1 MSESLVIDDLYFVL
15 NRSNKRKTVGITID
29 RGGEL
34 IVNAPYDCPLEIIEQ
49 IALEKRFWI
58 YTKLAEKEL
67 LAQNQSEKEFING
80 EGFYYL
86 GRSYRLFLVST
97 KSPTPLRL
105 YQGRFMLRSNEQD
118 HARKHFI
125 HWYTQHAELWLQR
138 WVNLFSP
145 RLGVAPSIIKIRD
158 LGFRWGSCGSQGN
171 LYFHWLTIL
180 LPPRIIEYIIVHE
193 LVHLHES
200 HHNTQ
205 FWKYIERVLPDFG
218 LRKQWLAENGS
229 RFVL

>member
-15 NRSNKRKTVGITID
+15 HRSDKRKTVGITID

-34 IVNAPYDCPLEIIEQ
+34 ILNAPSDCPLEIIEQ
-49 IALEKRFWI
+49 IAQQKRFWI

-67 LAQNQSEKEFING
+67 LCQNRFEKEFVNG

-86 GRSYRLFLVST
+86 GRSYRLLLVPP
-97 KSPTPLRL
+97 KLATPLRL
-105 YQGRFMLRSNEQD
+105 YQGRFMMRSNEHN
-118 HARKHFI
+118 HAREHFI

-138 WVNLFSP
+138 RLNLFSA

-205 FWKYIERVLPDFG
+205 FWRYIERVLPDFV

>member
-1 MSESLVIDDLYFVL
+1 MSESLVIDDLYFIL

-67 LAQNQSEKEFING
+67 LSQNHSEKEFING

-86 GRSYRLFLVST
+86 GRSYRLLLVSA

-105 YQGRFMLRSNEQD
+105 YQGRFMLRSNEQS
-118 HARKHFI
+118 HAREHFI
-125 HWYTQHAELWLQR
+125 HWYTHIL
-138 WVNLFSP
+138 
-145 RLGVAPSIIKIRD
+145 
-158 LGFRWGSCGSQGN
+158 
-171 LYFHWLTIL
+171 HLT
-180 LPPRIIEYIIVHE
+180 
-193 LVHLHES
+193 
-200 HHNTQ
+200 
-205 FWKYIERVLPDFG
+205 
-218 LRKQWLAENGS
+218 
-229 RFVL
+229 